1 MKEKRIGME
10 KAVSGRGVGEEVT
23 KEGEGQIDYMAGGG
37 KIKVGEGEMKWE
49 WVGEEH
55 RKWVMMN
62 DGRRAVEAERGV
74 NEV

>member
-37 KIKVGEGEMKWE
+37 KIKVGEGEMK
-49 WVGEEH
+49 
-55 RKWVMMN
+55 
-62 DGRRAVEAERGV
+62 
-74 NEV
+74 